1 MFSRM
6 PAPVATRFP
15 LGAVTMLGLAT
26 IAAYG
31 AWYYA
36 FGVLLD
42 PLLDETG
49 WPEGAVSATF
59 ALSAAAGGLG
69 ALPAGRLLDRV
80 GARPVLLLAAGI
92 SAVALFTASI
102 AGSPLLFAV
111 SGAVGGAALAALG
124 FYHVTQTTAVRVAPD
139 RAARAISLVTIYG
152 AFSSTIYLPLAA
164 FLVARTDWR
173 ATLRILAI
181 TTAIVLTVTAL
192 VVRERERPG
201 HVARTGGVGLAFGR
215 PEVRRYVVSTA
226 LVGVAVGVVLVYQVP
241 IMTGAGLPITT
252 AAWLAGAR
260 GAAQLLGRVPLPW
273 VVARLGPRASLRLA
287 FAAITAGI
295 LALSASGQVAFG
307 VLYVVLAG
315 FGVGATSPLQGIYAD
330 ELFERPVLGTAM
342 GGVTMVFGLAMGV
355 GPLVVGVLSE
365 AGAGRS
371 AGVALAVASAGSATL
386 LLRRPEPR

>member
-1 MFSRM
+1 M
-6 PAPVATRFP
+6 PAPVTTRFP
-15 LGAVTMLGLAT
+15 LGAVSLLGLAT

-42 PLLDETG
+42 PLLADTG

-59 ALSAAAGGLG
+59 AVSAAAGGLG
-69 ALPAGRLLDRV
+69 ALPAGRLLDRA
-80 GARPVLLLAAGI
+80 GARPVLLLAAGT
-92 SAVALFTASI
+92 SLVALCIASV
-102 AGSPLLFAV
+102 AASPVVFAV
-111 SGAVGGAALAALG
+111 SGGLGGAALAAFG

-173 ATLRILAI
+173 TTLRLLAV
-181 TTAIVLTVTAL
+181 TTAVVLAVAAL

-201 HVARTGGVGLAFGR
+201 RVARTAGVGVAFGR
-215 PEVRRYVVSTA
+215 AEVRRYVVATA

-241 IMTGAGLPITT
+241 IMTSAGLPIGT

-273 VVARLGPRASLRLA
+273 VVARLGPRSSLRLA

-295 LALSASGQVAFG
+295 VALSASGQVAFG
-307 VLYVVLAG
+307 IVYVVLAG
-315 FGVGATSPLQGIYAD
+315 IGVGATSPLQGIYAN
-330 ELFERPVLGTAM
+330 ELFDRPVLGTAM
-342 GGVTMVFGLAMGV
+342 GGVTMVFGLAMAV

-365 AGAGRS
+365 TGASRS
-371 AGVALAVASAGSATL
+371 AGVALAAVSAGSATV
-386 LLRRPEPR
+386 LLRRP

>member
-1 MFSRM
+1 M
-6 PAPVATRFP
+6 PAPPATRFP
-15 LGAVTMLGLAT
+15 LGAVSMLGLAT

-42 PLLDETG
+42 PLLTETG

-80 GARPVLLLAAGI
+80 GARPVFLLAAGI
-92 SAVALFTASI
+92 SVVALWAAST
-102 AGSPLLFAV
+102 AGSPVVFVL
-111 SGAVGGAALAALG
+111 SGGVGGAALAALG

-139 RAARAISLVTIYG
+139 RPARAISLVTIYG
-152 AFSSTIYLPLAA
+152 AFASTIYLPLAA

-173 ATLRILAI
+173 TTLRILATI
-181 TTAIVLTVTAL
+181 TAAVLVAAAI
-192 VVRERERPG
+192 VVRERERPRRSTS
-201 HVARTGGVGLAFGR
+201 ALDSGLAFGR
-215 PEVRRYVVSTA
+215 AEVRRYVVSTA

-241 IMTGAGLPITT
+241 IMTSAGLPVGT

-273 VVARLGPRASLRLA
+273 VVARLGPRTSLRLA

-295 LALSASGQVAFG
+295 VALSASGQVVFG
-307 VLYVVLAG
+307 IVYVVLAG
-315 FGVGATSPLQGIYAD
+315 IGVGATSPLQGIYAND
-330 ELFERPVLGTAM
+330 LFDRRVLGAAM
-342 GGVTMVFGLAMGV
+342 GAVTMVFGLATAV
-355 GPLVVGVLSE
+355 GPLAVGVISE
-365 AGAGRS
+365 AGADRS
-371 AGVALAVASAGSATL
+371 AGVALAAVSAGAATA
-386 LLRRPEPR
+386 LLRRP